1 MSRQLHPAE
10 QYVDDILSGKIV
22 SNQYIR
28 WACERHR
35 KDLARVGKPGFPYHH
50 DPERAQRV
58 IDFAAAFCR
67 HVEGEWAGDPI
78 VFSPAD
84 QFMVWVVFGWV
95 CDMPDPSGLRPRRF
109 REVYEE
115 RARKNAKTTTKAAL
129 GLYLLDADGEEGARI
144 YCVATKLEQARL
156 LHRIATQM
164 ARKSPDL
171 RRYVQIHK
179 DNLHVEDTFSRF
191 EPLGQDSETLDGLN
205 PSAGIVDEYHQHKTS
220 ELKDVLETGMGAR
233 RQPLMLTISTA
244 GKRREGPCWEL
255 REYAVEV
262 LKSAARGDC
271 INERFAAFVYCI
283 EDDDDPFDEKNWG
296 KANPNLDISV
306 KREDLRAM
314 AKKAQFQ
321 PRFRAGFLQKRL
333 GVWTGEVDS
342 WIPEPAWNACQ
353 VKPFSLSDL
362 IERSK
367 GRRVRTW
374 LGFDLSTRKDLTALI
389 EWTPCAGRLYLTPYF
404 FLPQAALDSDETPN
418 IRLYRDWHKAG
429 LITATPGNVIRYKFV
444 RRQIRDIRRES
455 KRREI
460 VDIAG
465 DAWNATQF
473 MTDLEDDGFSVWAVP
488 QTIRALAEPAKEFE
502 DLVADKKI
510 AHPGHPVLNWMVQNV
525 RVRRDENQ
533 NPLPSKKKSAGKIDG
548 VAAAINALA
557 RFMARKQPETT
568 GKGNVGFRLET
579 L

>member
-35 KDLARVGKPGFPYHH
+35 KDLAHVGKPGFPYHH

-84 QFMVWVVFGWV
+84 QFKIWVVFGWV
-95 CDMPDPSGLRPRRF
+95 CDVPDASGLRQRRF

-115 RARKNAKTTTKAAL
+115 EARKNGKTIKL
-129 GLYLLDADGEEGARI
+129 GVIGLYLTDADGEEGARV
-144 YCVATKLEQARL
+144 YCAATKLDQARL

-164 ARKSPDL
+164 VRKSPHL
-171 RRYVQIHK
+171 RKYFQIHK
-179 DNLHVEDTFSRF
+179 DNLHVDDTFSRF
-191 EPLGQDSETLDGLN
+191 EPLGRDSETLDGLN
-205 PSAGIVDEYHQHKTS
+205 PSGALIDEYHAHPTS
-220 ELKDVLETGMGAR
+220 EVKDVLSTGMGAR
-233 RQPLMLTISTA
+233 RQPLEWTITTA
-244 GKRREGPCWEL
+244 GPKKEGPCWDL
-255 REYAVEV
+255 RTYAIEV
-262 LKSAARGDC
+262 LKSAARGEH
-271 INERFAAFVYCI
+271 INDRFAAFIYCI
-283 EDDDDPFDEKNWG
+283 EEDDDPFDEKNWA
-296 KANPNLDISV
+296 KANPNLGVSV
-306 KREDLRAM
+306 KIENMRDE
-314 AKKAQFQ
+314 AKKAQYQ
-321 PRFRAGFLQKRL
+321 PRAKVNFLQKRL
-333 GVWTGEVDS
+333 DVWGGEFDS
-342 WIPEPAWNACQ
+342 WISEYAWNACT
-353 VKPFSLSDL
+353 VKPFTLTDL
-362 IERSK
+362 IERSQR
-367 GRRVRTW
+367 RRVRTW
-374 LGFDLSTRKDLTALI
+374 LGFDLSTRKDMTALI

-418 IRLYRDWHKAG
+418 VRLYRDWHKAG

-488 QTIRALAEPAKEFE
+488 QTIRSLAEPAKEFE

-557 RFMARKQPETT
+557 RFMSRKQPETT